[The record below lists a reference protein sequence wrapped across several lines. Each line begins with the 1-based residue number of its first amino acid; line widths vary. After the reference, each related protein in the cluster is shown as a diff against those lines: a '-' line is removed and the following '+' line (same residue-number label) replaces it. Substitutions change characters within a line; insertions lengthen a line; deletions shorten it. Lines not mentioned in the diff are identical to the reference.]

1 MMEFFI
7 SKFWAFMVSIVIMA
21 VLVQGIQLDSRSDR
35 NEALNDMADDLEK
48 MFKEIAAAGVG
59 LETIVHLD
67 RLLPDQAILTMFAGY
82 ALLEEGERQVRF
94 TVPVYTMQMQTEQ
107 GELLGMDRLVLGP
120 NDSLLMINLAEGPT
134 MTVLSP

>member
-7 SKFWAFMVSIVIMA
+7 SKFWAFMVSIAIMI

-35 NEALNDMADDLEK
+35 EEALNDMAVDLERL
-48 MFKEIAAAGVG
+48 FKEFAAAGLG

-67 RLLPDQAILTMFAGY
+67 RLLPSTATLTMFTGY

-94 TVPVYTMQMQTEQ
+94 TVPLFTMRIQTEQ

-120 NDSLLMINLAEGPT
+120 TDSLLMVNRAEGST
-134 MTVLSP
+134 MTALSL